1 MGTIVTY
8 GDDVVKV
15 TERVLSDKLPYEVI
29 NARFIKPIDSDMLI
43 ETAANGK
50 PLIVYTTDILKG
62 GLGDEILECLSLN
75 GLKNDCYIIGIDDIF
90 VKHGNTDKLKKYLK
104 IDIDSLFEFIES
116 ILC

>member
-1 MGTIVTY
+1 MIVH
-8 GDDVVKV
+8 VVKV

-90 VKHGNTDKLKKYLK
+90 VKHGNIDKLKKYLK